1 MYMDKTPVRGYNA
14 YLNMGRDDANT
25 GLDVGLLIL
34 EPGDAFAIDEPE
46 KEVALDLLEGKIER
60 KE

>member
-34 EPGDAFAIDEPE
+34 EPGDTFAIDEP
-46 KEVALDLLEGKIER
+46 
-60 KE
+60 